1 MKYIISLL
9 FFTIAVFGFDY
20 HLKSYKMAEDVECF
34 FGLSSTANEI
44 NGGNIINSCYVR
56 TKEGYVVIDS
66 GPTYSYAQQAN
77 RVMNDKE
84 RLPVKYLINTTAEE
98 PHILGNN
105 FYKEQGAKLIGPKEY
120 KRYEGRDL
128 FELEKSIG
136 LDAFQNTRIVPLD
149 QYIESDETIYLG
161 DLEINIIKIIN
172 ESNRYLIVYIPNR
185 DIIFV
190 GDMIF
195 NNRLPSLKSGR
206 SIIRWLE
213 ALQKIEETSWKRLIS
228 SHGINTRY
236 TAMKNT
242 KSYLTILRDTITQ
255 KIERGESKESILES
269 TKMFSFMED
278 ALYTECHRD
287 NVSFA
292 YDELSQKVSKIESR
306 TPILEISSKE
316 IESKNVVL
324 PSKITKIEVI
334 VPKAFQKKSLPKS
347 VKKNR
352 EPNIHYYTFH
362 QAVKKAKANKKIL
375 LIKVRSDNCP
385 FCDELDTVLRKN
397 NEVKRLINKNFV
409 MVTMN
414 NSRDELPLNI
424 NIGLTPSLVFVR
436 ADTQEVKMIIPGIE
450 ALGELVDTLKEGIV
464 DGRREGYLN

>member
-464 DGRREGYLN
+464 DGHREGYLN

>member
-255 KIERGESKESILES
+255 KIERGESKESILEN

-385 FCDELDTVLRKN
+385 FCNELDTVLRKN

-464 DGRREGYLN
+464 DGHREGYLN

>member
-1 MKYIISLL
+1 
-9 FFTIAVFGFDY
+9 
-20 HLKSYKMAEDVECF
+20 
-34 FGLSSTANEI
+34 
-44 NGGNIINSCYVR
+44 
-56 TKEGYVVIDS
+56 
-66 GPTYSYAQQAN
+66 
-77 RVMNDKE
+77 
-84 RLPVKYLINTTAEE
+84 
-98 PHILGNN
+98 
-105 FYKEQGAKLIGPKEY
+105 
-120 KRYEGRDL
+120 
-128 FELEKSIG
+128 
-136 LDAFQNTRIVPLD
+136 
-149 QYIESDETIYLG
+149 
-161 DLEINIIKIIN
+161 
-172 ESNRYLIVYIPNR
+172 
-185 DIIFV
+185 
-190 GDMIF
+190 
-195 NNRLPSLKSGR
+195 
-206 SIIRWLE
+206 
-213 ALQKIEETSWKRLIS
+213 
-228 SHGINTRY
+228 
-236 TAMKNT
+236 MKNT

-464 DGRREGYLN
+464 DGHREGYLN